1 MDPKRKLKA
10 VEQKLTETADAIEAV
25 WETARKEGRDV
36 TDEERQDVAEHLK
49 SMKSLKD
56 QKAEHEEEIEL
67 RKSVHDLAGKIGPS
81 EPDVRVKPGG
91 DREDRIIKSIGEMF
105 TESPEFKALQ
115 EQYKAAGR
123 LSHGSGTGPVMLQKG
138 TLLEGSQASP
148 GTGGA
153 LAAPVPQVVPG
164 VVETLFQPLTFAD
177 LLLSGQTNSNGLRYV
192 VEGTATSGAT
202 GVAEGGLKPEST
214 LGLSTRD
221 EPVKKI
227 ATILPISE
235 EMIDDAPAVQSYIN
249 GRLTLFVRIEEERQ
263 LLRGTSGGDQVQGI
277 LTSRGVPIYGG
288 GTAAGNKA
296 EQVFKAMNGLRGSA
310 FVEPGWI
317 VMHPSDWESIR
328 LLKDTANQYYGG
340 GPFLGPYG
348 GPQGPVGASGQVNGA
363 LDSLWNKPV
372 YVTATIGA
380 GTALTGSTSA
390 AQVWRKGG
398 ISVDA
403 SNSHND
409 YFQRNL
415 VALRAEE
422 RLALAVYRPA
432 AFTEIRLA

>member
-348 GPQGPVGASGQVNGA
+348 GPQGPIGASGQVNGA